1 LNKNKN
7 LEALENNKMK
17 KAQEPKANNHK
28 TKVKKKRNNKA
39 KMNSQ
44 DQEENSESPK
54 FKHN

>member
-1 LNKNKN
+1 
-7 LEALENNKMK
+7 MK

-54 FKHN
+54 FKHNQLNQD